1 MTIHPHSTLRGCAL
15 FAVIA
20 AMGLTPAWA
29 DDLDTIRYG
38 EAART
43 YAAGSI
49 QTFTPQDGVVNVITG
64 DNQTVGNRM
73 RLGQNDAFYLKLK
86 DPS

>member
-1 MTIHPHSTLRGCAL
+1 
-15 FAVIA
+15 
-20 AMGLTPAWA
+20 MGLTPAWA

-64 DNQTVGNRM
+64 DNQTVETACGSAKTM
-73 RLGQNDAFYLKLK
+73 CFI
-86 DPS
+86 

>member
-1 MTIHPHSTLRGCAL
+1 MTTLPSRTFVSWSLLAIL
-15 FAVIA
+15 TFV
-20 AMGLTPAWA
+20 GLAPAWA
-29 DDLDTIRYG
+29 DDLDSIRYG

-49 QTFTPQDGVVNVITG
+49 QQATPQDGVVNVITG

-73 RLGQNDAFYLKLK
+73 RL
-86 DPS
+86 